1 MKVANTEN
9 IQIAVKSPKPST
21 KVKENKLF
29 NIVNII
35 FMSLFALV
43 IIFPIWDIVVASF
56 SSPDTLRSSRLRIWP
71 EEFSLENY
79 KLVFNDPSIWNA
91 FMISILKTVIGVA
104 THVFFTA
111 MVAYAMSKKDLLGR
125 NVYTAMGIGTM
136 FFSGGMIPDYLLV
149 KNLGLLDNSLSLIL
163 PSAVN
168 VFFIIIM
175 RNYFMTIDKG
185 IEESA
190 IIDGANYFQI
200 LTKIIIPISKPV
212 IATVALWAAVYHWN
226 EWFHALVYIQDDAK
240 TVLQIVVRDMLTA
253 MDLSS
258 NSSTSMGGGGM
269 SGADLLLSNVRAA
282 TVIISIGPI
291 VLIYPFVQKYFI
303 KGIMIGSLK
312 G

>member
-1 MKVANTEN
+1 MGATRK
-9 IQIAVKSPKPST
+9 
-21 KVKENKLF
+21 KL
-29 NIVNII
+29 
-35 FMSLFALV
+35 SLFDILNVTGFVLFSILV
-43 IIFPIWDIVVASF
+43 IYPFWQTIVLSF
-56 SSPDTLRSSRLRIWP
+56 SDANATSSLGVHLWPDRWITDAY
-71 EEFSLENY
+71 EF
-79 KLVFNDPSIWNA
+79 VFSYGNIMKAYVNT
-91 FMISILKTVIGVA
+91 IIRTVAGTFLIVTFTVLA
-104 THVFFTA
+104 AYPLSKRELPYRNFFTIFFLIA
-111 MVAYAMSKKDLLGR
+111 
-125 NVYTAMGIGTM
+125 M
-136 FFSGGMIPDYLLV
+136 FFSGGIIPDYLLV
-149 KNLGLLDNSLSLIL
+149 KNLGLLDNSLALIL

-253 MDLSS
+253 MDLSN
-258 NSSTSMGGGGM
+258 NSSTAVGGGGM
-269 SGADLLLSNVRAA
+269 GGSELLLSNVRAA

-291 VLIYPFVQKYFI
+291 VLVYPFVQKYFI

>member
-1 MKVANTEN
+1 MGATRK
-9 IQIAVKSPKPST
+9 
-21 KVKENKLF
+21 KL
-29 NIVNII
+29 
-35 FMSLFALV
+35 SLFDILNVTGFILFSVLV
-43 IIFPIWDIVVASF
+43 IYPFWQTIVLSF
-56 SSPDTLRSSRLRIWP
+56 SDANASSSLGVHLWPDRWITDAY
-71 EEFSLENY
+71 EF
-79 KLVFNDPSIWNA
+79 VFSYGNIMKAYVNTIIRTVA
-91 FMISILKTVIGVA
+91 GTILIVTFTVLA
-104 THVFFTA
+104 AYPLSKKELPYRNFFTIFFLIA
-111 MVAYAMSKKDLLGR
+111 
-125 NVYTAMGIGTM
+125 M
-136 FFSGGMIPDYLLV
+136 FFSGGIIPDYLLV

-200 LTKIIIPISKPV
+200 LTKIILPISKPV

-253 MDLSS
+253 MDLS
-258 NSSTSMGGGGM
+258 NNQNAQVGGGGM
-269 SGADLLLSNVRAA
+269 SSSELLLSNVRAA

>member
-1 MKVANTEN
+1 MGATRKK
-9 IQIAVKSPKPST
+9 I
-21 KVKENKLF
+21 
-29 NIVNII
+29 
-35 FMSLFALV
+35 SLFDILNV
-43 IIFPIWDIVVASF
+43 TGFVLFSIIVLYPFWQTIVLSF
-56 SSPDTLRSSRLRIWP
+56 SDANASSSLGVHLWPDRWITDAY
-71 EEFSLENY
+71 EF
-79 KLVFNDPSIWNA
+79 VFSYGNIMKAYVNTIVRTVA
-91 FMISILKTVIGVA
+91 GTILIVTFTILAAYPLSKKELPYRN
-104 THVFFTA
+104 FFTIFFLIA
-111 MVAYAMSKKDLLGR
+111 
-125 NVYTAMGIGTM
+125 M
-136 FFSGGMIPDYLLV
+136 FFSGGIIPDYLLI
-149 KNLGLLDNSLSLIL
+149 KNLGLLDNSLALIL

-269 SGADLLLSNVRAA
+269 SGSELLLSNVRAA